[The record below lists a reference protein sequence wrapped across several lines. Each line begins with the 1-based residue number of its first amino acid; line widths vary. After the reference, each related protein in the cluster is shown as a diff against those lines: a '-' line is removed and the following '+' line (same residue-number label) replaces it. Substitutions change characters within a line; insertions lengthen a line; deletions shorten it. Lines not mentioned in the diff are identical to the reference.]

1 MLVAVHISNGVLAWP
16 WVAAGIVGAIALV
29 SIGAWRLQPEE
40 VPRIALLTA
49 AFYIGSS
56 MHVPV
61 GVTSVHLVLNGLVG
75 VILGWRSALAIFV
88 GLLFQAVLLT
98 HGGYLELGVNTC
110 VISPPALL
118 AGAAF
123 RALNRVRWLK
133 HPATRA
139 LIVALAAAVWLVGAV
154 AAIALLILWLRADA
168 TAAPQIDETF
178 VAVLCHPMTLG
189 SAAVLGAIA
198 AWLERRLEHAPEFP
212 LGVLLGVLSVML
224 TVALNSSVLV
234 AGGAY
239 FGATPPLV
247 LAIVYLPVAAIEG
260 IILGFMVGFL
270 AKVKPELLGLARA
283 PQSATQPP
291 ADTSCLAYDGGKTSS
306 SATSH

>member
-154 AAIALLILWLRADA
+154 AAIALLILWLAADA
-168 TAAPQIDETF
+168 AAAPQIDETF

-224 TVALNSSVLV
+224 T
-234 AGGAY
+234 
-239 FGATPPLV
+239 
-247 LAIVYLPVAAIEG
+247 
-260 IILGFMVGFL
+260 
-270 AKVKPELLGLARA
+270 
-283 PQSATQPP
+283 
-291 ADTSCLAYDGGKTSS
+291 
-306 SATSH
+306 